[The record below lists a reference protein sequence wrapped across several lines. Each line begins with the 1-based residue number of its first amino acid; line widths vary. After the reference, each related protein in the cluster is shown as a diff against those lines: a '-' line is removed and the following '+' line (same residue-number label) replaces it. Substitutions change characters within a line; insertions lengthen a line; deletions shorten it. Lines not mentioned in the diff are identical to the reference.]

1 MHQAPAAR
9 PESFNQGRS
18 PIRRATG
25 CREEPMRV
33 VVVASGELAP
43 DDAGWLD
50 GADSVIAADGGAGLL
65 DAIGRAP
72 DRLIGDL
79 DSIEPALVERME
91 AAGTAV
97 DRHRPDKDASDA
109 ELAIQAALAAGATE
123 IVLLGAFGGARID
136 HELTNVLMLADPA
149 LAGAD
154 IQAVRGRSRV
164 RALAGGRR
172 LHLEGVAGD
181 LVTLLPVG
189 GDAEGVTTDGLRWA
203 LDGATLGIGRSRG
216 LSNVIEAV
224 PASVRLQ
231 SGTLLVVETAE

>member
-1 MHQAPAAR
+1 MK
-9 PESFNQGRS
+9 
-18 PIRRATG
+18 
-25 CREEPMRV
+25 V

-50 GADSVIAADGGAGLL
+50 GADLVIAADGGAASL
-65 DAIGRAP
+65 DAIGRVP

-79 DSIEPALVERME
+79 DSIEPALVGRLE
-91 AAGTAV
+91 AAGTKV

-109 ELAIQAALAAGATE
+109 ELAIQAALAAGATH

-136 HELTNVLMLADPA
+136 HELANVLMLADPA
-149 LAGAD
+149 LVGAD

-172 LHLEGVAGD
+172 LDLEGVAGD
-181 LVTLLPVG
+181 IVTLLPVG
-189 GDAEGVTTDGLRWA
+189 GDAEGVTTEGLRWS
-203 LDGATLGIGRSRG
+203 LDGATLRIGRSRG
-216 LSNVIEAV
+216 LSNLIEAA
-224 PASVRLQ
+224 PAWVRVR